1 MPLYVGTVQTRGGCS
16 QAFDGAGEE
25 NDRAWPVGNC
35 PRVLSIFHNRRRRH
49 SAIGWLTPIEF
60 EDQTSITVA

>member
-25 NDRAWPVGNC
+25 TDRAWSVGNC
-35 PRVLSIFHNRRRRH
+35 PRVLSIFH
-49 SAIGWLTPIEF
+49 TKY
-60 EDQTSITVA
+60 